1 LINKNKMEKQE
12 IKTSFEFIK
21 ENCKT
26 IGDCLTLEKE
36 LFKDS
41 QNKQKEVF
49 LKDEKNK
56 NYL

>member
-1 LINKNKMEKQE
+1 MEKQE

-26 IGDCLTLEKE
+26 IRDCLTLEKE

-49 LKDEKNK
+49 LKE
-56 NYL
+56 